1 MLDQVICVILL
12 TSVDPSNK
20 YWQIV
25 PQLDHRWCTNCL
37 FYFFFVS
44 TRINHKLRIFHTKEP
59 NLKTLALRVPHG
71 TRILQE
77 SENKDLQWILKSFAL
92 KHLYIV
98 PAFCSPDLIIC
109 VYHKSGLEYV
119 TNGLLLTS
127 MLKILNY
134 PFLKWVHYLPNH
146 RKIHKHIRKISKS
159 CETLQNMR
167 KTSHDHISKGSIS

>member
-92 KHLYIV
+92 KHLYSTCILQ
-98 PAFCSPDLIIC
+98 PWFDYLCLSQEWSRICYQWTLTHKYAKDIKLPFSQMSP
-109 VYHKSGLEYV
+109 
-119 TNGLLLTS
+119 
-127 MLKILNY
+127 
-134 PFLKWVHYLPNH
+134 LP
-146 RKIHKHIRKISKS
+146 S
-159 CETLQNMR
+159 
-167 KTSHDHISKGSIS
+167 